1 MSESQCLMLSFPSG
15 PEAGVRGT
23 RDKTLTWCGKPST
36 DTDQSHIFFI
46 LLFIFYWPIVYD
58 DCLLTCIY
66 YLNVCMCVHVG
77 HIQVCMQVCYKN

>member
-36 DTDQSHIFFI
+36 DTDQSHIF
-46 LLFIFYWPIVYD
+46 LFYFLFFTGPLCMMTACLHVYI
-58 DCLLTCIY
+58 T
-66 YLNVCMCVHVG
+66 
-77 HIQVCMQVCYKN
+77 